1 MGHDAMHHAMLL
13 GVGHAGSWH
22 CDVLLAS
29 LGDQVPIVVY
39 VATDGSIPDTDGGIR
54 SLWTQWNRR

>member
-1 MGHDAMHHAMLL
+1 MGHDAMYHATLL
-13 GVGHAGSWH
+13 GVGRARSWY

-29 LGDQVPIVVY
+29 LGDQVPIVLY

-54 SLWTQWNRR
+54 SLWIQNLR